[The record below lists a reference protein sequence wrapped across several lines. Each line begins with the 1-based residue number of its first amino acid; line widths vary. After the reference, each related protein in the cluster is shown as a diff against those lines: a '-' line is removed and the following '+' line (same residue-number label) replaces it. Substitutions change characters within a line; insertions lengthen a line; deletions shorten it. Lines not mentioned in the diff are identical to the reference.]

1 MRNIAPINSSLE
13 FEILIFQKNVLRKYL
28 QTIQSKNINKTVLNK
43 TSHNRIQID
52 A

>member
-13 FEILIFQKNVLRKYL
+13 FEILIFPKNVLRKYL